1 MDHTGIRILLEGSN
15 GLRLLSGLWT
25 TVEISLLS
33 VIGSVIFG
41 LFTGLF
47 MTLQNRAAKLIS
59 RFYLEFIRIM
69 PQLVL
74 LFIAYFGITRA
85 FGISLSGFA
94 ASVIVF
100 ILWGAAEMGDLV
112 RGALISIPKSQYES
126 AEALGLSRRQMY
138 RFIIIPQSLRRL
150 LPPAINLFTRII
162 KTTSL
167 VVLIGVVEMLK
178 TGQQII
184 EANRYTAPD
193 AALWIYAAIFF
204 LYFLA
209 CYPLS
214 RMAAYLEKNGQT
226 DMAENILLHTEHLS
240 KKFGE
245 QFILKDISLDVKKS
259 EVVVIIG
266 PSGCGK
272 STFLRCIN
280 GLEPLSGGKV
290 ELDGQNISDGS
301 VSRAAI
307 CQRIGMVFQSYDLF
321 PHMTVLE
328 NIILAPTEV
337 QKRKRAEVTAEARQL
352 LKRIGLEDKENARPG
367 ELSGG
372 QKQRIA
378 MIRALIMKPEIML
391 FDEVTASLD
400 PEMVR
405 EVLDVIMELAK
416 EGMTMLIVSHE
427 MQFARAVADRILF
440 FDQGVIEEEGT
451 PSELFDHPKRERTKQ
466 FLHSFRYERSQ

>member
-1 MDHTGIRILLEGSN
+1 MDHTGIRILFEGSN
-15 GLRLLSGLWT
+15 GLCLLSGLWT

-74 LFIAYFGITRA
+74 LFIAYFSITRA
-85 FGISLSGFA
+85 FDINLSGFA

-100 ILWGAAEMGDLV
+100 ILWGTAEMGDLV
-112 RGALISIPKSQYES
+112 RGALISIPKNQYES

-214 RMAAYLEKNGQT
+214 RMAAYLEKKWT
-226 DMAENILLHTEHLS
+226 D
-240 KKFGE
+240 
-245 QFILKDISLDVKKS
+245 
-259 EVVVIIG
+259 
-266 PSGCGK
+266 
-272 STFLRCIN
+272 
-280 GLEPLSGGKV
+280 
-290 ELDGQNISDGS
+290 
-301 VSRAAI
+301 
-307 CQRIGMVFQSYDLF
+307 
-321 PHMTVLE
+321 
-328 NIILAPTEV
+328 
-337 QKRKRAEVTAEARQL
+337 
-352 LKRIGLEDKENARPG
+352 
-367 ELSGG
+367 
-372 QKQRIA
+372 
-378 MIRALIMKPEIML
+378 
-391 FDEVTASLD
+391 
-400 PEMVR
+400 
-405 EVLDVIMELAK
+405 
-416 EGMTMLIVSHE
+416 
-427 MQFARAVADRILF
+427 
-440 FDQGVIEEEGT
+440 
-451 PSELFDHPKRERTKQ
+451 
-466 FLHSFRYERSQ
+466 

>member
-74 LFIAYFGITRA
+74 LFIAYFGITQA

-100 ILWGAAEMGDLV
+100 ILWGTAEMGDLV

-184 EANRYTAPD
+184 EANRYTAPRRGTLD
-193 AALWIYAAIFF
+193 LRRNIF
-204 LYFLA
+204 
-209 CYPLS
+209 PLLPRLLS
-214 RMAAYLEKNGQT
+214 AFPNGGLFGKEMDRLIWQKTSCSTQSISAKN
-226 DMAENILLHTEHLS
+226 
-240 KKFGE
+240 
-245 QFILKDISLDVKKS
+245 
-259 EVVVIIG
+259 
-266 PSGCGK
+266 
-272 STFLRCIN
+272 
-280 GLEPLSGGKV
+280 
-290 ELDGQNISDGS
+290 
-301 VSRAAI
+301 
-307 CQRIGMVFQSYDLF
+307 
-321 PHMTVLE
+321 LE
-328 NIILAPTEV
+328 N
-337 QKRKRAEVTAEARQL
+337 
-352 LKRIGLEDKENARPG
+352 N
-367 ELSGG
+367 LS
-372 QKQRIA
+372 
-378 MIRALIMKPEIML
+378 
-391 FDEVTASLD
+391 
-400 PEMVR
+400 
-405 EVLDVIMELAK
+405 
-416 EGMTMLIVSHE
+416 
-427 MQFARAVADRILF
+427 
-440 FDQGVIEEEGT
+440 
-451 PSELFDHPKRERTKQ
+451 
-466 FLHSFRYERSQ
+466 

>member
-1 MDHTGIRILLEGSN
+1 MMKYAPLFAKAAWTTLGIGAAGIFLSFLAGLVISVIRYRKIPFLLPLSTAYVELSRNTPLLVQLFFLYFGLPKAGIHISGETCAAVGLTFLGGSYMAEALRSGIESVSVSQYESAAALGLTEHQIFRFVVLPQAFTVSLPPLCANVLFLIKETSIFSVCAVPDLMYIAKDLIGLYYRPTKLSGCSSFPISSSFSPFRRERHYWKGGSVMDHTGIRILLEGSN
-15 GLRLLSGLWT
+15 GFRLLSGLWT

-47 MTLQNRAAKLIS
+47 MTLQNRAAKFIS

-167 VVLIGVVEMLK
+167 IVLIGVVEMLK

-214 RMAAYLEKNGQT
+214 RMAAYWEKKWT
-226 DMAENILLHTEHLS
+226 D
-240 KKFGE
+240 
-245 QFILKDISLDVKKS
+245 
-259 EVVVIIG
+259 
-266 PSGCGK
+266 
-272 STFLRCIN
+272 
-280 GLEPLSGGKV
+280 
-290 ELDGQNISDGS
+290 
-301 VSRAAI
+301 
-307 CQRIGMVFQSYDLF
+307 
-321 PHMTVLE
+321 
-328 NIILAPTEV
+328 
-337 QKRKRAEVTAEARQL
+337 
-352 LKRIGLEDKENARPG
+352 
-367 ELSGG
+367 
-372 QKQRIA
+372 
-378 MIRALIMKPEIML
+378 
-391 FDEVTASLD
+391 
-400 PEMVR
+400 
-405 EVLDVIMELAK
+405 
-416 EGMTMLIVSHE
+416 
-427 MQFARAVADRILF
+427 
-440 FDQGVIEEEGT
+440 
-451 PSELFDHPKRERTKQ
+451 
-466 FLHSFRYERSQ
+466 

>member
-1 MDHTGIRILLEGSN
+1 MDHTGIRILFEGSN

-59 RFYLEFIRIM
+59 RFYLE
-69 PQLVL
+69 LVL

-85 FGISLSGFA
+85 FDVNLSGFA

-100 ILWGAAEMGDLV
+100 ILWGTAEMGDLV
-112 RGALISIPKSQYES
+112 RGALISIPKNQYES

-214 RMAAYLEKNGQT
+214 RMAAYLEKKWT
-226 DMAENILLHTEHLS
+226 D
-240 KKFGE
+240 
-245 QFILKDISLDVKKS
+245 
-259 EVVVIIG
+259 
-266 PSGCGK
+266 
-272 STFLRCIN
+272 
-280 GLEPLSGGKV
+280 
-290 ELDGQNISDGS
+290 
-301 VSRAAI
+301 
-307 CQRIGMVFQSYDLF
+307 
-321 PHMTVLE
+321 
-328 NIILAPTEV
+328 
-337 QKRKRAEVTAEARQL
+337 
-352 LKRIGLEDKENARPG
+352 
-367 ELSGG
+367 
-372 QKQRIA
+372 
-378 MIRALIMKPEIML
+378 
-391 FDEVTASLD
+391 
-400 PEMVR
+400 
-405 EVLDVIMELAK
+405 
-416 EGMTMLIVSHE
+416 
-427 MQFARAVADRILF
+427 
-440 FDQGVIEEEGT
+440 
-451 PSELFDHPKRERTKQ
+451 
-466 FLHSFRYERSQ
+466 

>member
-1 MDHTGIRILLEGSN
+1 MMKYAPLFAKAAWTTLGIGAAGIFLSFLAGLVISVIQYRKIPFLLPLSTAYVELSRNTPLLIQLFFLYFGLPKAGIHISGETCAAVGLTFLGGSYMAEALRSGIESVPVSQYESAAALGLTEHQIFRFVLLPQAFTVSLPPLCANVLFLIKETSVFSVCAVPDLMYIAKDLIGLYYKTDETLWMLVISYLIILLPISAGASLLERRLRHGSYRNRILFEGSN

-41 LFTGLF
+41 FFTGLF

-85 FGISLSGFA
+85 FDINLSGFA
-94 ASVIVF
+94 ASIIVF
-100 ILWGAAEMGDLV
+100 ILWGTAEMGDLV

-214 RMAAYLEKNGQT
+214 RMAAYLEKKWT
-226 DMAENILLHTEHLS
+226 D
-240 KKFGE
+240 
-245 QFILKDISLDVKKS
+245 
-259 EVVVIIG
+259 
-266 PSGCGK
+266 
-272 STFLRCIN
+272 
-280 GLEPLSGGKV
+280 
-290 ELDGQNISDGS
+290 
-301 VSRAAI
+301 
-307 CQRIGMVFQSYDLF
+307 
-321 PHMTVLE
+321 
-328 NIILAPTEV
+328 
-337 QKRKRAEVTAEARQL
+337 
-352 LKRIGLEDKENARPG
+352 
-367 ELSGG
+367 
-372 QKQRIA
+372 
-378 MIRALIMKPEIML
+378 
-391 FDEVTASLD
+391 
-400 PEMVR
+400 
-405 EVLDVIMELAK
+405 
-416 EGMTMLIVSHE
+416 
-427 MQFARAVADRILF
+427 
-440 FDQGVIEEEGT
+440 
-451 PSELFDHPKRERTKQ
+451 
-466 FLHSFRYERSQ
+466 

>member
-1 MDHTGIRILLEGSN
+1 
-15 GLRLLSGLWT
+15 
-25 TVEISLLS
+25 
-33 VIGSVIFG
+33 
-41 LFTGLF
+41 
-47 MTLQNRAAKLIS
+47 
-59 RFYLEFIRIM
+59 
-69 PQLVL
+69 
-74 LFIAYFGITRA
+74 
-85 FGISLSGFA
+85 
-94 ASVIVF
+94 
-100 ILWGAAEMGDLV
+100 
-112 RGALISIPKSQYES
+112 
-126 AEALGLSRRQMY
+126 
-138 RFIIIPQSLRRL
+138 
-150 LPPAINLFTRII
+150 
-162 KTTSL
+162 
-167 VVLIGVVEMLK
+167 
-178 TGQQII
+178 
-184 EANRYTAPD
+184 
-193 AALWIYAAIFF
+193 
-204 LYFLA
+204 
-209 CYPLS
+209 
-214 RMAAYLEKNGQT
+214 
-226 DMAENILLHTEHLS
+226 MAENILLHTEHLS

-337 QKRKRAEVTAEARQL
+337 QKRKKEEVTAEAKQL

-378 MIRALIMKPEIML
+378 MIRALIMSPEIML

>member
-15 GLRLLSGLWT
+15 GFLSGLWT

-47 MTLQNRAAKLIS
+47 MTLQNRAAKFIS

-85 FGISLSGFA
+85 FGISLSGFT

-100 ILWGAAEMGDLV
+100 ILWGTAEMGDLV

-214 RMAAYLEKNGQT
+214 RMAAYLEKKWT
-226 DMAENILLHTEHLS
+226 D
-240 KKFGE
+240 
-245 QFILKDISLDVKKS
+245 
-259 EVVVIIG
+259 
-266 PSGCGK
+266 
-272 STFLRCIN
+272 
-280 GLEPLSGGKV
+280 
-290 ELDGQNISDGS
+290 
-301 VSRAAI
+301 
-307 CQRIGMVFQSYDLF
+307 
-321 PHMTVLE
+321 
-328 NIILAPTEV
+328 
-337 QKRKRAEVTAEARQL
+337 
-352 LKRIGLEDKENARPG
+352 
-367 ELSGG
+367 
-372 QKQRIA
+372 
-378 MIRALIMKPEIML
+378 
-391 FDEVTASLD
+391 
-400 PEMVR
+400 
-405 EVLDVIMELAK
+405 
-416 EGMTMLIVSHE
+416 
-427 MQFARAVADRILF
+427 
-440 FDQGVIEEEGT
+440 
-451 PSELFDHPKRERTKQ
+451 
-466 FLHSFRYERSQ
+466 

>member
-1 MDHTGIRILLEGSN
+1 MMKYAPLFAKAAWTTLGIGATGIFLSFLAGLVISVIRYRKIPFLLPLSTAYVELSRNTPLLVQLFFLYFGLPKAGIHISGETCAAVGLTFLGGSYMAEALRSGIESVSVSQYESAAALGLTEHQIFRFVLLPQAFTVSLPPLCANVLFLIKETSVFSVCAVPDLMYIAKDLIGLYYKTDETLWMLVISYLIILLPIWRERHYWKGGSVMDHTGIRILLEGSN
-15 GLRLLSGLWT
+15 GFRLLSGLWT

-94 ASVIVF
+94 ASIIVF
-100 ILWGAAEMGDLV
+100 ILWGTAEMGDLV

-138 RFIIIPQSLRRL
+138 HFIIIPQSLRRL

-214 RMAAYLEKNGQT
+214 RMAAYLEKKWT
-226 DMAENILLHTEHLS
+226 D
-240 KKFGE
+240 
-245 QFILKDISLDVKKS
+245 
-259 EVVVIIG
+259 
-266 PSGCGK
+266 
-272 STFLRCIN
+272 
-280 GLEPLSGGKV
+280 
-290 ELDGQNISDGS
+290 
-301 VSRAAI
+301 
-307 CQRIGMVFQSYDLF
+307 
-321 PHMTVLE
+321 
-328 NIILAPTEV
+328 
-337 QKRKRAEVTAEARQL
+337 
-352 LKRIGLEDKENARPG
+352 
-367 ELSGG
+367 
-372 QKQRIA
+372 
-378 MIRALIMKPEIML
+378 
-391 FDEVTASLD
+391 
-400 PEMVR
+400 
-405 EVLDVIMELAK
+405 
-416 EGMTMLIVSHE
+416 
-427 MQFARAVADRILF
+427 
-440 FDQGVIEEEGT
+440 
-451 PSELFDHPKRERTKQ
+451 
-466 FLHSFRYERSQ
+466 